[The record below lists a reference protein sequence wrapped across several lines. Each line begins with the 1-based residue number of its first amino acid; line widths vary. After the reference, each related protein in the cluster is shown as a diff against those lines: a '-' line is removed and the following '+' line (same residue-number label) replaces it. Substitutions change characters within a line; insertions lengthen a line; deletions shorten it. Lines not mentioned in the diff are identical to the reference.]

1 MAWLAVLAHDYLDVR
16 PCGGRSGFAVATR
29 RADGSG
35 SPGHARFSTDRGR
48 IRVAGELDFSN
59 VEELT
64 AKLARVDPVGGRLL
78 VDVTDVAFVGVCA
91 ARELVR
97 AARAIDE
104 PPRVMVR
111 NPPQVLVRVLD
122 VLGWADEI
130 DVSYGETFNVMYDS
144 AEMAGGSSPSGGP
157 GVRIDAASARDLNL
171 FMSRL
176 PRDVAGTVS
185 RPVVAWRG
193 TDRSIIQVHLSR
205 VDGGEWQ
212 LRLGEERP
220 EQAAPDMPEVLDPRL
235 DDLSTMVWVTDG
247 DRLAKWF
254 NTAWL
259 EFVGAELVDEL
270 GWGWMRHIHR
280 HDLFALLQAYEAAQH
295 HRTDFEHVA
304 RLTDRHGQLWWVRV
318 RAVPRRTNG
327 DFSGFVGIC
336 EPLEHADLLMAQERS
351 GLNDVRVTPDLGV
364 ETEDN
369 DNRLANIQAA
379 LQSSQPAE
387 PIEAGLLRQLASGW
401 VRQHD
406 ELRTRHDDIVLAIG
420 EAAANSIV
428 HAYPDGRGQVRLAC
442 EIRRSHAQFRVRDW
456 GTSGLPRPDPDSRG
470 TALMHTLTDNVRIDH
485 LSDGT
490 EVVLS
495 YNT

>member
-1 MAWLAVLAHDYLDVR
+1 
-16 PCGGRSGFAVATR
+16 
-29 RADGSG
+29 
-35 SPGHARFSTDRGR
+35 
-48 IRVAGELDFSN
+48 
-59 VEELT
+59 
-64 AKLARVDPVGGRLL
+64 
-78 VDVTDVAFVGVCA
+78 
-91 ARELVR
+91 
-97 AARAIDE
+97 
-104 PPRVMVR
+104 
-111 NPPQVLVRVLD
+111 
-122 VLGWADEI
+122 
-130 DVSYGETFNVMYDS
+130 
-144 AEMAGGSSPSGGP
+144 
-157 GVRIDAASARDLNL
+157 
-171 FMSRL
+171 
-176 PRDVAGTVS
+176 
-185 RPVVAWRG
+185 
-193 TDRSIIQVHLSR
+193 
-205 VDGGEWQ
+205 
-212 LRLGEERP
+212 
-220 EQAAPDMPEVLDPRL
+220 
-235 DDLSTMVWVTDG
+235 
-247 DRLAKWF
+247 
-254 NTAWL
+254 
-259 EFVGAELVDEL
+259 
-270 GWGWMRHIHR
+270 
-280 HDLFALLQAYEAAQH
+280 
-295 HRTDFEHVA
+295 
-304 RLTDRHGQLWWVRV
+304 
-318 RAVPRRTNG
+318 
-327 DFSGFVGIC
+327 
-336 EPLEHADLLMAQERS
+336 MAQERS